1 MPFYVYI
8 IQSQKDGT
16 YYVGSTQNIEER
28 LERHNEG
35 RSKYTKAKR
44 PWDLLYFEKH
54 PDRSTAAKREIQI
67 KERKSRGFIET
78 LIRTSRM

>member
-78 LIRTSRM
+78 LIRTSRI

>member
-44 PWDLLYFEKH
+44 PWDLLYLEKH

-78 LIRTSRM
+78 LIRKSRM